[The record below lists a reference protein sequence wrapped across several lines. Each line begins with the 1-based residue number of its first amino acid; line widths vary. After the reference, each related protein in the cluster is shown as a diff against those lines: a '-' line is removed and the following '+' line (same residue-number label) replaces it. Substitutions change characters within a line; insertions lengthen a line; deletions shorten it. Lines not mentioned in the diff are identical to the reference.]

1 MSPGDTPVDHLAQPG
16 EAPPAT
22 PPGGIRERVMQA
34 ALDCMESGGV
44 DGFSLEDVARGCG
57 VSRTSIYRH
66 FPGGRSQL
74 VQETVAWEVARFW
87 TRVAEAVA
95 HLDSLE
101 DRLVHGLAVGA
112 ELMRGSRLMAN
123 LNDLDIEELAH
134 ALRPS
139 EPLIHSVMDDYMRE
153 MLERERAAGRVRPGV
168 DLRESADYLTRMILS
183 MMASPAGVDLT
194 DPEQAR
200 AVVRREFLAGIM
212 VGYLH

>member
-1 MSPGDTPVDHLAQPG
+1 
-16 EAPPAT
+16 
-22 PPGGIRERVMQA
+22 
-34 ALDCMESGGV
+34 
-44 DGFSLEDVARGCG
+44 
-57 VSRTSIYRH
+57 
-66 FPGGRSQL
+66 
-74 VQETVAWEVARFW
+74 
-87 TRVAEAVA
+87 
-95 HLDSLE
+95 
-101 DRLVHGLAVGA
+101 
-112 ELMRGSRLMAN
+112 MAN

-153 MLERERAAGRVRPGV
+153 MLERERAAGRVRPGL

>member
-1 MSPGDTPVDHLAQPG
+1 
-16 EAPPAT
+16 
-22 PPGGIRERVMQA
+22 MQG
-34 ALDCMESGGV
+34 ALDCMEASGVG
-44 DGFSLEDVARGCG
+44 GFSLEDVARRCG

-66 FPGGRSQL
+66 FPGGRNQL

-87 TRVAEAVA
+87 MQVADAVA

-112 ELMRGSRLMAN
+112 DLMGNSRLMAN
-123 LNDLDIEELAH
+123 LVDLDIEVLAH

-139 EPLIHSVMDDYMRE
+139 EPLIHSVMHDYMRE
-153 MLERERAAGRVRPGV
+153 MLQREREAGRVRPGI
-168 DLRESADYLTRMILS
+168 DLGGAADYLTRMILS
-183 MMASPAGVDLT
+183 MMASPAGTDLT

-212 VGYLH
+212 VDYLH